1 MMLTREVL
9 VAFRLGQGS
18 KIQPSLTREDRI
30 RRYQA
35 KAPPP
40 RFNSYPWPHLR
51 RYRSE

>member
-9 VAFRLGQGS
+9 FAFRLGQGA
-18 KIQPSLTREDRI
+18 KPPPTPTAADRI

-35 KAPPP
+35 KAPQP

-51 RYRSE
+51 RPHNE